1 MSRAGGRAVL
11 GKRGLP
17 AWTLCTEQDTA
28 WQREEQ
34 GSGTRGQEPPLPP
47 LTARGHVC
55 TSSAGATAPRPQS
68 KADALAQGRLMF
80 L

>member
-1 MSRAGGRAVL
+1 ML

-34 GSGTRGQEPPLPP
+34 GLGTRGQEDPPPP
-47 LTARGHVC
+47 TARGHAC
-55 TSSAGATAPRPQS
+55 TSSAGATAPQPQS
-68 KADALAQGRLMF
+68 RADTLAQERLMF